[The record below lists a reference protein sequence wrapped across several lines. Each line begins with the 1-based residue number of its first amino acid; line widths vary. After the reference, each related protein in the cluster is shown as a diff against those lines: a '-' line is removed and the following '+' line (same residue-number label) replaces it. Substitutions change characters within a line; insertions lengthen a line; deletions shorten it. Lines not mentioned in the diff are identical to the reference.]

1 MKKMLRNK
9 IESALKKIAPAG
21 AGQLNFKNIVVEEP
35 KDPAHGHLATNAAM
49 VLAKPLGLKPRD
61 LACKII
67 GFMDNSEGFIQS
79 AEAAGPGFINFRLSL
94 EWWTYALNEI
104 RNKGS
109 DYGRLEPGGQKVQVE
124 YVSANPTGPLH
135 VGHGRGAALGD
146 CLARILAFTGRTVVR
161 EYYINDAGRQMRVLG
176 QSVLIRLNELKGE
189 ETNFPGDHYQ
199 GRYIIDLA
207 GELLNHPGE
216 LPANFWDLSKEEKI
230 QWLSRWAG
238 RRILDGIKNDLA
250 DFRAI
255 LDVWFSEQSLYDQ
268 NLVDEA
274 LASLRRGGHI
284 YDQDG
289 AVWFRSEPLGDDKNR
304 VLIKSNGDKTYL
316 AADVAY
322 HRNKF
327 RHGFDL
333 VVDVWGADHHGYI
346 PRMEAAVEALG
357 YRREQ
362 LAVVLVQ
369 LVTLLRNGQPVS
381 MSTRSGEFVTLR
393 EVLDEVGVDAA
404 RFMFLTRS
412 HESALDFDLEVAKA
426 KNRDN
431 PVYYVQY
438 VCARIFSLIQKA
450 DLKDGKPDLS
460 LLTEPEEADLIR
472 HLAGFPDTVESAA
485 RRLEPHLLTAW
496 LTNAARLFHQYYG
509 RHRLIEEKQPELTRA
524 RLALA
529 AAVRLVTASGLNL
542 LGVSAPEKM

>member
-1 MKKMLRNK
+1 MLRNK